1 MDSERFTDIFSRLQ
15 SGLRRLAFRIVGNE
29 AEAEDAVQDAFCSL
43 WRRRGDVADD
53 NALAGMMTVS
63 VRNRCVSELRHR
75 GRYPVAELEDV
86 MQEQETEQ
94 NPDAL
99 FSEVQVIMEN
109 YLSERDRQILLL
121 REHSGWEFEDIARK
135 FDMTPAAVRMALSRA
150 RKGVLT
156 AYRERS
162 VRSKMKK

>member
-15 SGLRRLAFRIVGNE
+15 SGLRRFAFRIVGNE
-29 AEAEDAVQDAFCSL
+29 VEAEDAVQEAFCSL
-43 WRRRGDVADD
+43 WRRRDDVTDD

-63 VRNRCVSELRHR
+63 VRNRCVSELRRR
-75 GRYPVAELEDV
+75 GRYPTAELEDSV
-86 MQEQETEQ
+86 PEQEIEPS
-94 NPDAL
+94 PDAL
-99 FSEVQVIMEN
+99 FSEVQSIMEK
-109 YLSERDRQILLL
+109 YLSERDRRILLL
-121 REHSGWEFEDIARK
+121 REHSGWEFDDIARK

-162 VRSKMKK
+162 VRKKI